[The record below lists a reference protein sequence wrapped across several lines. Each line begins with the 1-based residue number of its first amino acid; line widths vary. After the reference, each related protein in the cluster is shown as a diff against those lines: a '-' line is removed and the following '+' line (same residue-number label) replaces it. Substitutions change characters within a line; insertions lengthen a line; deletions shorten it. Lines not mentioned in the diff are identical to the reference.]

1 MTLVSRPEGLRICLC
16 KTCFANEDGKYC
28 RHKLQYNDE
37 RGNCA
42 TYRSKEETEKIFAH
56 MNESAQ
62 FSRKRPFD
70 NKAPYDICN

>member
-16 KTCFANEDGKYC
+16 KTCFANEDGEYC

-42 TYRSKEETEKIFAH
+42 TYRSREETEKMFAH
-56 MNESAQ
+56 IKNSMSID
-62 FSRKRPFD
+62 RLRD
-70 NKAPYDICN
+70 NRLAEEK

>member
-1 MTLVSRPEGLRICLC
+1 MTLVSHPEGLRICLC

-42 TYRSKEETEKIFAH
+42 TYCSKEKTEKIFAH
-56 MNESAQ
+56 IKNSMGIEIL
-62 FSRKRPFD
+62 RDDRLMEEE
-70 NKAPYDICN
+70 

>member
-16 KTCFANEDGKYC
+16 KTCFANEDGKYY

-42 TYRSKEETEKIFAH
+42 TYHSKEETEKMFAH
-56 MNESAQ
+56 IKNCMGIEILKDD
-62 FSRKRPFD
+62 RLTEEE
-70 NKAPYDICN
+70 